1 MVAPIPDGLANLL
14 QFDVLLADYIHHSPE
29 TVRDRKIH
37 SGRVGMRIEIL
48 GCSGSVTPEFNT
60 TSILIN
66 NSLLIDAGS
75 AASVLSE
82 DSIAGIRNIFITH
95 SHMDHIKELPF
106 IVDNLF
112 CRRVNGVTIWGSAET
127 INALKNHIFNGLI
140 WPEMDAL
147 NAEEGFLKFSAIPE
161 EGFDHGNIRVQAYPV
176 NHIEGSVCCS
186 LTEGGRSVLFS
197 GDTEYNKSLFDI
209 IQSFGDRLAALF
221 VEVSF
226 PNSMEGLA
234 RVSHHLT
241 PELLAKGLDGIVSS
255 STKVIAYHI
264 KPKYLDTVVAEL
276 SPRVDHIKG
285 GEVFEF

>member
-1 MVAPIPDGLANLL
+1 
-14 QFDVLLADYIHHSPE
+14 
-29 TVRDRKIH
+29 
-37 SGRVGMRIEIL
+37 MRIEIL
-48 GCSGSVTPEFNT
+48 GCSGSVTKDYNT
-60 TSILIN
+60 TSILVN
-66 NSLLIDAGS
+66 SSLLIDAGS

-127 INALKNHIFNGLI
+127 INALKSHIFNGLI
-140 WPEMDAL
+140 WPEMEAL
-147 NAEEGFLKFSAIPE
+147 NAEEGFLKFSTIPE
-161 EGFDHGNIRVQAYPV
+161 EGFVHGNIRVQAYPV
-176 NHIEGSVCCS
+176 NHIQGSVCCS
-186 LTEGGRSVLFS
+186 LTEDGRSVLVS
-197 GDTEYNKSLFDI
+197 GDTEYDKGIFDI
-209 IQSFGDRLAALF
+209 VASFGERLVALF

-226 PNSMEGLA
+226 PNSMERLA
-234 RVSHHLT
+234 RLSHHLIL
-241 PELLAKGLDGIVSS
+241 ELLAKGLDGIVSS

-276 SPRVDHIKG
+276 SPGVDYIKG